1 MQTDRLI
8 IRPLCAGDAAAY
20 AALRLSAID
29 EAPASFLSTRA
40 EEEQRSLDD
49 IEARI
54 CETANRVVFGAF
66 AAGSL
71 VAVAGL
77 RRYPVHP
84 VHQKGFLWGLFV
96 AQVHRRGGIA
106 RQLVAAVIDQARAMG
121 LSQIA
126 LHTDVQ
132 NASAIALYKSSGFE
146 TVDEASDDDD
156 IDDDTDRE
164 LEMVLKLD

>member
-1 MQTDRLI
+1 MQTEQPTIRL
-8 IRPLCAGDAAAY
+8 LCASDAAAY

-54 CETANRVVFGAF
+54 RATENQVVFGAF

-77 RRYPVHP
+77 RRYPVRP
-84 VHQKGFLWGLFV
+84 VQQKGFLWGLFV
-96 AQVHRRGGIA
+96 AQAHRRSGIA
-106 RQLVAAVIDQARAMG
+106 KQLIAAVIDQARAMG
-121 LSQIA
+121 LSHIA

-132 NASAIALYKSSGFE
+132 NASAIALYQSCGFE
-146 TVDEASDDDD
+146 AVDETRYDDD
-156 IDDDTDRE
+156 IDDDADRQV
-164 LEMVLKLD
+164 EMVLKLD